1 MENVSKQSILNSEAS
16 ETQNKEQIGLACNS
30 RKRHA
35 IDLSLS
41 SSNSS
46 VQVKVIVFIVGC
58 FHCVI
63 NIERWLL
70 STYVLV
76 FNSKR
81 IILFRQEE

>member
-1 MENVSKQSILNSEAS
+1 MKNVSQQSILNSEAS
-16 ETQNKEQIGLACNS
+16 ETQNKVQKGLAYNS

-46 VQVKVIVFIVGC
+46 VQVKVKVSIVGC

-70 STYVLV
+70 STYMLV
-76 FNSKR
+76 FYSKR
-81 IILFRQEE
+81 FILFRQEE